1 VSGARAIPD
10 FAYRG
15 TIVTGS
21 RGRLG
26 RALLAS
32 APGVVHG
39 WDRPLLDLDDPYT
52 CTALVERDRPE
63 LVIHTAA
70 MTAVDQAAREPAT
83 AMRRNGE
90 AVRVLAQ
97 ACREN
102 GARLVLVST
111 NEVFDGERR
120 DGRGYVESDSTG
132 PRNPYGQ
139 SKLAG
144 EAAAEAAFGGFD
156 GLWIVRTAWLYGPP
170 GADFPDKITAA
181 ADKALPQPVAVVDDE
196 FGSPTYTVDLAR
208 AIHALVAATGGGLFH
223 LANGGATS
231 RYEWA
236 RHVLEARRP
245 GRAMERISGAAFE
258 RASDPPPWGVL
269 DSSRA
274 GVAGVEMRPWEG
286 ALDAYLRDYDPGN
299 V

>member
-1 VSGARAIPD
+1 MNGAREIPD

-70 MTAVDQAAREPAT
+70 MTAVDMAAREPDT
-83 AMRRNGE
+83 AMRRNGH
-90 AVRVLAQ
+90 AVSILAQ

-102 GARLVLVST
+102 SARLVLIST
-111 NEVFDGERR
+111 NEVFDGEHS
-120 DGRGYVESDSTG
+120 DGRGYVESDPTN
-132 PRNPYGQ
+132 PRNPYGR

-144 EAAAEAAFGGFD
+144 ESAAEAAFGGFD

-170 GADFPDKITAA
+170 GADFPDKITDA
-181 ADKALPQPVAVVDDE
+181 ADRARPAPLTVVDDE

-208 AIHALVAATGGGLFH
+208 AIHALVANTSGGLFH
-223 LANGGATS
+223 LANSGATS

-236 RHVLEARRP
+236 RQVLDVRRP
-245 GRAMERISGAAFE
+245 GRAMQRISRASFE
-258 RASDPPPWGVL
+258 RASDPPPWGAL

-274 GVAGVEMRPWEG
+274 AAVGAQMRPWQD
-286 ALDAYLRDYDPGN
+286 ALHEYLGGYDAGS